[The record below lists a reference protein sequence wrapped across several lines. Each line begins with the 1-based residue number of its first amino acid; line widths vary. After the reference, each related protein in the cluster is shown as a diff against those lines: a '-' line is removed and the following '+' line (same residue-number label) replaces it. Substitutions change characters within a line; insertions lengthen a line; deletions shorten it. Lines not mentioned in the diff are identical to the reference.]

1 MDFRAL
7 HVFSQ
12 RLLLPLHHMNNH
24 ELLIPTVSLSIIFF
38 LAYEKNKKMWQ
49 EMLAGTP
56 AGQKCCIRAK
66 IDMNSHNG
74 CLRDPTIYRY
84 KNEAHPRTGT
94 KYKYV
99 LEIAP
104 LFSKNIFHA

>member
-1 MDFRAL
+1 MDFRVP

-24 ELLIPTVSLSIIFF
+24 ELLIPAVSLSIIFF

-74 CLRDPTIYRY
+74 CLRDPTIYRC